1 MKNFKKVL
9 ALVLAIATLLSF
21 ATVASA
27 KTADFADAKDVKNTE
42 AVDVLSYIKVL
53 EGYPADNTFK
63 PAKNITREEAAKI
76 IAIFANKS
84 TDISSLYTSANPFA
98 DMKGRWGESYV
109 AYGYRAGIIAGKN
122 ATSFVPKANVKG
134 TEFLKM
140 VLVVLGYDQNKEG
153 LVGSSWAVN
162 TLELAKAKKLFAGL
176 GKDFDPNAALTR
188 DQAAQIMLNALKAEK
203 VVYGQT
209 ITNLVWNAKLG
220 YWTIGNTTTAAA
232 AVYVSPN
239 GAVNN
244 YEHKLL
250 ADDFGLKLEDSYDK
264 WGRPA
269 HTWSKGVKTIG
280 QYLEAA
286 DATYYTAVT
295 ECQIAT
301 DLALTADETFPVYVN
316 GKLLTNKYEV
326 QRLDT
331 VSTIGAQGR
340 QTYVYDGDRIV
351 MIDTFLAKVTA
362 VKDAAYDAAG
372 HLKTNSRIELVVYD
386 GTEKGQAI
394 ADENG
399 STNYGYV
406 KGDYVLINAYTNATN
421 SVKDSGL
428 VDGSYFEILGKS
440 ESFEGAQTVIWYNA
454 NKHTVSGTDYN
465 DALKFILGNGTKET
479 NTKTWFKD
487 QYGNLIGVVDLA
499 TVYTYGVIT
508 KMWFVNDGTNGSGKA
523 LANIAYVDG
532 NNGEVTTNQVTISSI
547 KMDDLTYAPA
557 YTDYNGK
564 AMTFGQDRLGNNVLF
579 VATNADTNAVA
590 DAAEDIIDGH
600 MFQIETLADGTVALA
615 KVKNHTGAIKVNASY
630 GYLDALNGKNVKVD
644 AETLFL
650 VGTPNAKGVYSYK
663 GYKGI
668 NELPTFTKAD
678 ILNACYTFS
687 DGYAKYVYIRGTA
700 DTAETTD
707 FVYIAGKTYSEV
719 LKTTAN
725 GGFDYYELTLAVPAA
740 DGSVV
745 TLKTRSATVK
755 DTLTSINNYG
765 KLFYVTYENGFAT
778 NAVEVDAS
786 YKQYNA
792 ADPETYA
799 TVYDSH
805 TNAAATYSEA
815 GTMLYFGTTGVN
827 TSKATVVIG
836 KLEPVMK
843 DKVIYVISNQTN
855 QATKIYVA
863 DWEEGKSSTVT
874 NPWTLDTANGYWVN
888 VTEKKV
894 LPLNADITIGELKTA
909 LAGSTVSG
917 SYKVTTTDALGVPH
931 VNTIDAAATNNQNVK
946 LATFL
951 ANGATVKVTNAAGTW
966 TAVLAK

>member
-27 KTADFADAKDVKNTE
+27 KTADFADAKDVKNVE
-42 AVDVLSYIKVL
+42 AVDVLSYINVL
-53 EGYPADNTFK
+53 EGYPADKSFK

-162 TLELAKAKKLFAGL
+162 TLELAKVKGL
-176 GKDFDPNAALTR
+176 MKGLDNFDANAALTR

-209 ITNLVWNAKLG
+209 ITNLVWNTKLG
-220 YWTIGNTTTAAA
+220 YWTLGNTTTAAA

-239 GAVNN
+239 GAQNN
-244 YEHKLL
+244 YAHELL
-250 ADDFGLKLEDSYDK
+250 AKDFGLKVEDSYDK

-269 HTWSKGVKTIG
+269 HTWSKGTNTIG

-286 DATYYTAVT
+286 DASYYTAVT

-301 DLALTADETFPVYVN
+301 DLALTADKTFPVYVN

-340 QTYVYDGDRIV
+340 QTYVYDDDRIV

-372 HLKTNSRIELVVYD
+372 HLKANSRIDLVVYD
-386 GTEKGQAI
+386 GTELGQAI
-394 ADENG
+394 AQENG

-421 SVKDSGL
+421 SVKASGL

-440 ESFEGAQTVIWYNA
+440 ESFEGAQTVVWYNA

-465 DALKFILGNGTKET
+465 DALKFILGNGTKEI

-547 KMDDLTYAPA
+547 KMDNLTYAPA

-590 DAAEDIIDGH
+590 DAADDIIDGH

-650 VGTPNAKGVYSYK
+650 VGTPNEKGVYSYK

-687 DGYAKYVYIRGTA
+687 DSYAKYVYIRGTA

-745 TLKTRSATVK
+745 TLKTRSAAVK

-863 DWEEGKSSTVT
+863 DWEEGKNSTVT
-874 NPWTLDTANGYWVN
+874 DPWKTKDGVSVNSTGKKIVISDAALTVANLGTKVTAADSTATPIGKFVVTYTATENGYTVVKTFDSSRDNVQAVVSSLLDLPSASATLEVN
-888 VTEKKV
+888 GVVYTVTK
-894 LPLNADITIGELKTA
+894 
-909 LAGSTVSG
+909 
-917 SYKVTTTDALGVPH
+917 
-931 VNTIDAAATNNQNVK
+931 
-946 LATFL
+946 
-951 ANGATVKVTNAAGTW
+951 
-966 TAVLAK
+966 